1 MYKKNV
7 CAVRTVY
14 TCGSRSLAHALS
26 LSLSHIAKAVELL
39 EAGVGTRVGG
49 SGKPKENSD
58 SSSDSWF
65 QKESSKG
72 SVGEFALL
80 DSDSDAV
87 KSTVLRE
94 IEKKKTQ
101 DKPYRYNIEVKV
113 LSHRV
118 IRYSPIEEMKKTNK
132 GVGERASREDAPRAG
147 GRRMDAT
154 ERRSINNAVA
164 HLDICRRSRKKFFV
178 AHQPLFSLTFTLHS
192 KLL

>member
-1 MYKKNV
+1 M
-7 CAVRTVY
+7 CALYVLYIRVVHVL
-14 TCGSRSLAHALS
+14 SLMLS

-49 SGKPKENSD
+49 SGKPKEI
-58 SSSDSWF
+58 SDSWF

-101 DKPYRYNIEVKV
+101 DKPYRYNIEV
-113 LSHRV
+113 RF
-118 IRYSPIEEMKKTNK
+118 YYIELLCT
-132 GVGERASREDAPRAG
+132 
-147 GRRMDAT
+147 
-154 ERRSINNAVA
+154 
-164 HLDICRRSRKKFFV
+164 LRSRR
-178 AHQPLFSLTFTLHS
+178 
-192 KLL
+192 